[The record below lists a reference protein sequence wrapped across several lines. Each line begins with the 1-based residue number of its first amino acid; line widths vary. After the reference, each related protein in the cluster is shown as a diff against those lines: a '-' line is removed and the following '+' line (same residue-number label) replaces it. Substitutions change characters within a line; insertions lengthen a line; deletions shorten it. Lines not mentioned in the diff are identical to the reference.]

1 MFFAGWGKQIA
12 KTLTNKGFEV
22 DFKDYTTSHAI
33 WPKLFSLCLTL
44 FGQKSEIPILG
55 KASVSVTF
63 YKAYFLESLREYY
76 SKTI

>member
-12 KTLTNKGFEV
+12 KTFTNKGFEV
-22 DFKDYTTSHAI
+22 DSKDYTTSHAI

-76 SKTI
+76 SETI